1 MADIEKL
8 RALLNR
14 SVNGTPA
21 AIIIVIAA
29 ITIPVCFLRDV
40 DWKNVELSITTVLI
54 PVLYGVAVAGM
65 VFIVLGKSGPSIT
78 SSETDVKIANSYSKI
93 AKKLAPIWWALWLGW
108 GIWIVFLYWNMHSE
122 SRQGNSIRTWLFPGP
137 DRFQ

>member
-1 MADIEKL
+1 MTDIEKL

-14 SVNGTPA
+14 SVNGMPA

-40 DWKNVELSITTVLI
+40 DWKNVDLGISTVLI

-65 VFIVLGKSGPSIT
+65 A
-78 SSETDVKIANSYSKI
+78 EA
-93 AKKLAPIWWALWLGW
+93 
-108 GIWIVFLYWNMHSE
+108 
-122 SRQGNSIRTWLFPGP
+122 
-137 DRFQ
+137 